1 MFMKNCIWILLLL
14 MVQRGTAQNKLF
26 VQRADQAFAQKD
38 YVTAAYYYDKALGDE
53 TATPVGK
60 VPYFSLKKRK
70 TKDGVADV
78 TYRMAESYRF
88 EQHYVLA
95 AKWYGQVVEHHEASY
110 PLSRLWYAVCLR
122 ANNELTAAVNQLQ
135 LFVNTSK
142 GKGEYGRLGVTELE
156 TTRFA
161 QAQMA
166 QKQPVS
172 VIRMPGSLKKEENDF
187 ALSRNNGQFWFTA
200 TSAGANH
207 QYLNRIYV
215 IGADTLA
222 KRTALPFKMEGKEGF
237 NFGAASLD
245 ATGNRMYLTC
255 WSRIAGKLI
264 SGVYLSRY
272 VNARWQEPQRLNSY
286 VNADGFIAMQPFVT
300 PDGKYLYF
308 VSDRKGGFGGTDV
321 WKAELN
327 AEGLPFNAVNLGATV
342 NSPADEQA
350 PFYDQKEQRLVYS
363 SKGFAGMGNFD
374 LYESFCVGEDHWS
387 VPQNLG
393 YPYNSTKDD
402 LHYYPDPEEEGTA
415 YVSSDRESDC
425 CLNLFKMHYTKPE
438 RVIAS
443 ALLTGIVTDCDTRA
457 LLADVTIELKD
468 LTAKKTANMLS
479 SDLGTYQFKILLN
492 HAYQLRLEKPGYFAK
507 VMSLPALALF
517 KTDTLQNPEICLQP
531 FVVDKPIV
539 IENVLYDF
547 NKAILK
553 PESFAVLDELV
564 AVLVNN
570 PEIRIELSAHTDAMG
585 PDWYNM
591 KLSQQRA
598 QSCVDYILA
607 KGIDP
612 GRIMAKGYGETRPIQ
627 PNTLVDGKDNR
638 EGRRLNR
645 RTEFKVL
652 K

>member
-1 MFMKNCIWILLLL
+1 
-14 MVQRGTAQNKLF
+14 MVQSAAAQNKLF

-38 YVTAAYYYDKALGDE
+38 YVSAAYYYDKALGDE

-60 VPYFSLKKRK
+60 VPFFSAKKRK

-78 TYRMAESYRF
+78 MYRMAESYRL
-88 EQHYVLA
+88 EQNYVFA
-95 AKWYGQVVEHHEASY
+95 AKWYGQVVEQHEAAY
-110 PLSRLWYAVCLR
+110 PLARLWYGVCLR
-122 ANNELTAAVNQLQ
+122 ANNELTTAMNQLQ
-135 LFVNTSK
+135 LFVNTNK
-142 GKGEYGRLGVTELE
+142 GKGESVRLGGAELE

-161 QAQMA
+161 QAQIA

-172 VIRMPGSLKKEENDF
+172 VLRMPGSLKKEENDF
-187 ALSRNNGQFWFTA
+187 ALSRIQGKYWFTA
-200 TSAGANH
+200 TSSAANNGH
-207 QYLNRIYV
+207 LNQIYV
-215 IGADTLA
+215 AGADTLS
-222 KRTALPFKMEGKEGF
+222 KRTALPFKVESKQHL

-245 ATGNRMYLTC
+245 ATGTRMYLTC
-255 WSRIAGKLI
+255 WYRSAGKLHAGI
-264 SGVYLSRY
+264 YLSRY
-272 VNARWQEPQRLNSY
+272 VNERWQELQRLNSY
-286 VNADGFIAMQPFVT
+286 VNADGFAAMQPFVT

-308 VSDRKGGFGGTDV
+308 VSDRQGGFGGTDV

-327 AEGLPFNAVNLGATV
+327 SEGLPYSAVNLGATV
-342 NSPADEQA
+342 NTTADEQA

-363 SKGFAGMGNFD
+363 SKGFIGMGNFD
-374 LYESFCVGEDHWS
+374 LYESFCIGGDHWS

-457 LLADVTIELKD
+457 LLEGVTVELKD
-468 LTAKKTANMLS
+468 VSASKSSSMLS

-492 HAYQLRLEKPGYFAK
+492 HVYQLRLEKPGYFAK
-507 VMSLPALALF
+507 VMSLPALTVF
-517 KTDTLQNPEICLQP
+517 KTDTLRNPEICLQM
-531 FVVDKPIV
+531 FVVDKPVV
-539 IENVLYDF
+539 IDNVLYDF

-607 KGIDP
+607 RGIDS
-612 GRIMAKGYGETRPIQ
+612 GRITAKGYGETRPIQ
-627 PNTLVDGKDNR
+627 PNTLADGKDNR